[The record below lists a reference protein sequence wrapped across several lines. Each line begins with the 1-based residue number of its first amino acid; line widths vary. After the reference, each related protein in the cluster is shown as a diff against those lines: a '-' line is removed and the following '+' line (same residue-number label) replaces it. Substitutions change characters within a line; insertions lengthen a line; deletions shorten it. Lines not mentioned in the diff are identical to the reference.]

1 MELTQGTESIV
12 FLVGSIFFPLI
23 LTLYG
28 FKKIPAWESRGFEGH
43 GFNWKKIFAGS
54 FIASLVASSLVYF
67 LVENP
72 WPAIAISPLA
82 YMLVLGSVTDLKT
95 LKIPNDISFIAY
107 LLPVPIMIACADS
120 FGWLSFGI
128 WFGLIALFFIFVWFG
143 AFGMADLRIMILAG
157 TSVSWWV
164 GADNLI
170 FSFGFA
176 AFVQL
181 IAYPL
186 ANKFNWGVVK
196 QRKSVMLEIKEKD
209 EAEAKARAEAEENGV
224 DYVAPEINNEASTEL
239 TVETTVEKP
248 VKKRNPIL
256 AWLHRLFYG
265 KSEKEKRFLPFG
277 PALYLSFT
285 LVGIYYASIQP
296 VYNAPFFL

>member
-1 MELTQGTESIV
+1 MELTS
-12 FLVGSIFFPLI
+12 FLIGALLFPLV

-54 FIASLVASSLVYF
+54 FLVSFIASLSVY
-67 LVENP
+67 LLTDNP
-72 WPAIAISPLA
+72 WPAISIAPLA

-128 WFGLIALFFIFVWFG
+128 WFGLIALFFVFVWFG

-176 AFVQL
+176 ALIQL

-196 QRKSVMLEIKEKD
+196 QRKSVMLEIKEKE
-209 EAEAKARAEAEENGV
+209 EAQNKARLAESSVEDVGSETIS
-224 DYVAPEINNEASTEL
+224 ESSTEF
-239 TVETTVEKP
+239 TVETTVESKP
-248 VKKRNPIL
+248 VKKVKKKGPIR

-277 PALYLSFT
+277 PALYLAFT
-285 LVGIYYASIQP
+285 LVGIYYASVQV
-296 VYNAPFFL
+296 VYATPFFL